1 MLFYESASC
10 LHGRR
15 QIFKGKYYASIFMHY
30 KPADD
35 RVWDT
40 TKLNIEVSIYISII
54 MIDKIMF
61 IMNGDRDD
69 DDKYIVLLIIFL
81 DACYFPHCYCAHI
94 AHIRKSLQ
102 MFLHTG
108 WMASLR
114 SMVIDMLDR

>member
-1 MLFYESASC
+1 
-10 LHGRR
+10 
-15 QIFKGKYYASIFMHY
+15 MHY

-81 DACYFPHCYCAHI
+81 GSFSTLLLRSYCAY
-94 AHIRKSLQ
+94 
-102 MFLHTG
+102 
-108 WMASLR
+108 
-114 SMVIDMLDR
+114 